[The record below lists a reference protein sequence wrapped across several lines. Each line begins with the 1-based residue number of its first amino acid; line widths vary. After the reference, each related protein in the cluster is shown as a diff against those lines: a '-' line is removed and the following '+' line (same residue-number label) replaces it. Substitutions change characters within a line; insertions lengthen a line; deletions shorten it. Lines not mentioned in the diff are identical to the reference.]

1 MLLSPHP
8 VARSSL
14 EEMLDSL
21 RRRDEEEDE
30 DLPPALPKRPTS
42 RARLPKRLLP
52 VKLDVEYVPPPDF
65 TNIKKQDIECVTSG
79 ICNFGLKRVTAGES
93 PYAMA
98 PVCQQRLVDDGGAT
112 LATPTTS
119 HETDWDDSICY
130 FVKKK
135 LRVWCRPRNEQWE
148 LAKIKS
154 TVGDEASVML
164 LDGSVMTV
172 STGDLLPANPEVLD
186 GVDDLV
192 ELGYL
197 NEPSVLHNLQ
207 YRYAR
212 DEIYSKAGPVLLAI
226 NPFKDVQIYGDDY
239 VTAYRERILD
249 NPHVY
254 ATADTAY
261 NNMMKDGKNQSIIV
275 GGESGSGK
283 TETAKFALQ
292 YLASVGGD
300 SADMAMASK
309 IIHTSC
315 ILEAFGNAK
324 TSRNCNSSRFVS
336 SIPFLGKLIDVNYN
350 PEGTISG
357 ACIKTLLLEKSRVSH
372 LSRGERSFHIF
383 YQMCAGAP
391 PAFKDRL
398 NLKLASEYKF
408 LNQSGCL
415 KINGFDDAHNFEK
428 LMEAF
433 DIVGI
438 RLEDLEHAFELL
450 SAILWLGNISFT
462 VTDEEEHVEVMADE
476 ASRSAAKL
484 MGCKVDALKAVLTTH
499 DVAKPL
505 TLQQAIEKRDSL
517 ARFIYESLFSWL
529 VGEVNKSLEGDKQ
542 HDQRTISILDTYGFE
557 SFQKNS
563 FSQFCINYADE
574 RLQHHFIRHLCK
586 LEQEEYE
593 SEGIHWKKVEC
604 KDNQECLELFE
615 KKPMGLISM
624 LDEGSNSSIATDVTF
639 TNKIK
644 RHLSSNSCFSVE
656 KGAFKVRHYASE
668 VQYDATGFLEQNR
681 DTLHANTIKLLH
693 TSRKNLLNSFAAF
706 SHEQT
711 VGVKF
716 KEQLF
721 KLIHQLENS
730 NPHFIRCI
738 RPNTKQLPGIYEK
751 EIVLEQLRCSRVT
764 EIVQI
769 MKSRYRI
776 RFTHQQFANRFACLL
791 SENIMCM
798 DPLSTSLAILQQYH
812 VPPHTYQVGYT
823 KLFFREQVDLLE
835 NIKQEV
841 VEGTREVENSFLGGR
856 VLLDLHELKFGIVT
870 LQSFVRGE
878 NARREYDVLKKLN
891 KQLATSSSLDE
902 HLTAVVH
909 LQSVVRGWLA
919 RRYFNHLQRWK
930 KSGVDGSKN
939 RRRSHS
945 RNLELKENIQI
956 LPQNVEE
963 LQRRVVRAE
972 SSLGERERENTALR
986 DQIRTFEMRWSEYEI
1001 KMKAVEEMWQS
1012 QMASLQMSL
1021 AAAKKTLNSDISDI
1035 THGKPEGPP
1044 SPYYYD
1050 SEDTVSGI
1058 QTPVQIPPARIG
1070 TKKPESNG
1078 LTVSDTLDTLSKE
1091 FEQKKQTFDNE
1102 VKSVTTDSKAG
1113 RPPSSKQIEDYKNL
1127 KKKFEIWKKEYKHR
1141 LREAKA
1147 RLVKGGS
1154 SENEGGDGGGG
1165 CGGGSGGGGGGGGD
1179 KRGKH
1184 WWGKLSKRGK
1194 EKERIV

>member
-1 MLLSPHP
+1 MLLSPP
-8 VARSSL
+8 PIARSSL

-21 RRRDEEEDE
+21 RRRDEGENQ
-30 DLPPALPKRPTS
+30 DLPPALPSRPTS
-42 RARLPKRLLP
+42 KARLPKRLLP
-52 VKLDVEYVPPPDF
+52 AKLDVEYVAPPDF
-65 TNIKKQDIECVTSG
+65 TNIKKQDANCITDSV
-79 ICNFGLKRVTAGES
+79 CNFGRKRVKGAATAGES
-93 PYAMA
+93 PYTMA
-98 PVCQQRLVDDGGAT
+98 PVCEQRLTDDGGAT
-112 LATPTTS
+112 LATPS
-119 HETDWDDSICY
+119 MSQETEWEDSICY

-135 LRVWCRPRNEQWE
+135 LRVWCRPRNDQWE

-172 STGDLLPANPEVLD
+172 STADLLPANPEVLD
-186 GVDDLV
+186 GVDDLT

-207 YRYAR
+207 YRYAH
-212 DEIYSKAGPVLLAI
+212 DVIYSNAGPLLLAI
-226 NPFKDVQIYGDDY
+226 NPFKDVHIYGKDY
-239 VTAYRERILD
+239 VTAYRAKILD

-261 NNMMKDGKNQSIIV
+261 NNMMKDGGNQSIII

-300 SADMAMASK
+300 NCELASK

-324 TSRNCNSSRFVS
+324 TSRNCNSSRF
-336 SIPFLGKLIDVNYN
+336 GKLIDIYYN
-350 PEGTISG
+350 PEGKVSG
-357 ACIKTLLLEKSRVSH
+357 ACIKTLLLEKSRVSQI
-372 LSRGERSFHIF
+372 SRGERSFHIF

-415 KINGFDDAHNFEK
+415 KLNGHDDAHNFEK

-450 SAILWLGNISFT
+450 SAILWLGNITFT
-462 VTDEEEHVEVMADE
+462 VIDDEEHIEVVADE

-484 MGCKVDALKAVLTTH
+484 MGCKVKDLIAVLSTH
-499 DVAKPL
+499 ETAEPL
-505 TLQQAIEKRDSL
+505 TLQQAIDKRDTL
-517 ARFIYESLFSWL
+517 AKFVYESLFGWL
-529 VGEVNKSLEGDKQ
+529 VGEINKLLEGDEK
-542 HDQRTISILDTYGFE
+542 HTPRTISILDTYGFE

-563 FSQFCINYADE
+563 FSQLCINYADE
-574 RLQHHFIRHLCK
+574 RLQQHFLRHLCK

-593 SEGIHWKKVEC
+593 WEGIHWKKVELE
-604 KDNQECLELFE
+604 DNQECLDLFE
-615 KKPMGLISM
+615 KKPMGLISI
-624 LDEGSNSSIATDVTF
+624 LDEGSNSSKATDVTF

-644 RHLSSNSCFSVE
+644 RHLSSNSCLNIE
-656 KGAFKVRHYASE
+656 RGTFKVRHYAGE
-668 VQYDATGFLEQNR
+668 VQYDATGFLEQNS
-681 DTLHANTIKLLH
+681 DTLKSDTIQLLS
-693 TSRKNLLNSFAAF
+693 TSRKELVNLFASF
-706 SHEQT
+706 SHEQS

-716 KEQLF
+716 KDQLF
-721 KLIHQLENS
+721 RLIQQLENS
-730 NPHFIRCI
+730 KAHFIRCI
-738 RPNTKQLPGIYEK
+738 RTNTKQLPGMYEK
-751 EIVLEQLRCSRVT
+751 DIVLEQLRCSRIR

-769 MKSRYRI
+769 LKSRYSI
-776 RFTHQQFANRFACLL
+776 RLTHQEFANRFGCLL
-791 SENIMCM
+791 SEGIICM
-798 DPLSTSLAILQQYH
+798 DPLSTSLAILQQYR

-823 KLFFREQVDLLE
+823 KLFFREHIDVLE
-835 NIKQEV
+835 NFRLEV
-841 VEGTREVENSFLGGR
+841 LEGTRDVENSSLGGR

-878 NARREYDVLKKLN
+878 NARREYGVLKKL
-891 KQLATSSSLDE
+891 SPSSLDE

-930 KSGVDGSKN
+930 KSAVDGSKN
-939 RRRSHS
+939 RRKSHS
-945 RNLELKENIQI
+945 KNSESKGLSQENIKI

-963 LQRRVVRAE
+963 LQRRVVKAE
-972 SSLGERERENTALR
+972 SSLSERERENTALR
-986 DQIRTFEMRWSEYEI
+986 EQIKQFEIRWSEYEA
-1001 KMKAVEEMWQS
+1001 KMKSVEDTWQS

-1021 AAAKKTLNSDISDI
+1021 AAAKKTLGSDISDVQ
-1035 THGKPEGPP
+1035 HLKPEG
-1044 SPYYYD
+1044 SPYD
-1050 SEDTVSGI
+1050 SEDNVSGI
-1058 QTPVQIPPARIG
+1058 QTPVQIPPTRIG
-1070 TKKPESNG
+1070 INKREPNG
-1078 LTVSDTLDTLSKE
+1078 VVSDTIDNLSKE
-1091 FEQKKQTFDNE
+1091 FEQKKQVFDNDAKAVID
-1102 VKSVTTDSKAG
+1102 VKPG
-1113 RPPSSKQIEDYKNL
+1113 RPPSSKQIEEYKSL
-1127 KKKFEIWKKEYKHR
+1127 KKRFESWKKEYKHR

-1147 RLVKGGS
+1147 RLVKGVHP
-1154 SENEGGDGGGG
+1154 EIEGGGDD
-1165 CGGGSGGGGGGGGD
+1165 GGGGGD

-1194 EKERIV
+1194 DKDKDKDKNKDKDKERTV